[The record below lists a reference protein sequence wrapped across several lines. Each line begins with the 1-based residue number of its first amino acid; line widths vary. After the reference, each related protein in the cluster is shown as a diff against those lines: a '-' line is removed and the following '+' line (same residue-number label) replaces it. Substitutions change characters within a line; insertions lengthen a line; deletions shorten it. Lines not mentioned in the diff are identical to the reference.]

1 MIRVGTSGYNY
12 PEWKGK
18 FYPEKFSSARMLP
31 YYAERFGTVEINAS
45 FYRMPTPKVLAGWAA
60 QVPESFVFAL
70 KAPKRITHER
80 RLKECEPDVQFFV
93 ESAATLGHRLGPL
106 LFQLPPNLKC
116 DLARFD
122 TFLGWLPRDLR
133 IAFEFRNDSWFD
145 PEAVRAAARP
155 QPRPVPGRQRRA
167 APAARGH
174 GRVRIPAPARRGL
187 RRARPGDV
195 GRPGQDAGSVG
206 RDLRVFQAR
215 GRGPGPG
222 VRPPVHRTARVGR
235 ATCVRHI
242 TGTRRPGG
250 RSSRRRWFRPS
261 SHRNRPSA
269 RPRRRSGHHAP

>member
-145 PEAVRAAARP
+145 PEVYARLRDRNLALCLADSAERHPPLEATAAFGYLRL
-155 QPRPVPGRQRRA
+155 RDEGYDEPGLVTWA
-167 APAARGH
+167 D
-174 GRVRIPAPARRGL
+174 
-187 RRARPGDV
+187 RARTLGPWDETYV
-195 GRPGQDAGSVG
+195 YFKHEDE
-206 RDLRVFQAR
+206 
-215 GRGPGPG
+215 GRGPEF
-222 VRPPVHRTARVGR
+222 ARR
-235 ATCVRHI
+235 FIELLA
-242 TGTRRPGG
+242 
-250 RSSRRRWFRPS
+250 
-261 SHRNRPSA
+261 
-269 RPRRRSGHHAP
+269 